1 MDKVLSN
8 ERHKAIVFLVFAS
21 IFWSTGGI
29 LIKLVDWNPIAIAGS
44 RSLISSIVVLLYL
57 KKPKIT
63 WSMAQIGGA
72 LSYTAT
78 VMLFVAANKLTTA
91 ANAIL
96 LQFTAPIFVAILG
109 LLILKEKIK
118 SYDYIAIIVVFV
130 GMLLFFIDDVG
141 GGSMLGNTLA
151 VISGFFLAC
160 VTIAL
165 RFQKDGSPVE
175 TTFLGNLLTFI
186 VSIPFIVKGL
196 PDLKSI
202 LAIIVLGV
210 FQLGIAYILYALAI
224 KHLKAIEAILI
235 TVIEPILNPIWVFLF
250 AGEKPSLYAVIGGL
264 IVIITVTV
272 RSIIVSKESTT
283 KDQEGTEVG

>member
-1 MDKVLSN
+1 MDKILSN
-8 ERHKAIVFLVFAS
+8 ERYKAILFLVLAS
-21 IFWSTGGI
+21 ILWSTGGI

-109 LLILKEKIK
+109 LLILKEKIR
-118 SYDYIAIIVVFV
+118 SYDYIAIIVVFG

-272 RSIIVSKESTT
+272 RSIIVSKESAT

>member
-1 MDKVLSN
+1 MDKILSN
-8 ERHKAIVFLVFAS
+8 ERYKAILFLVLAS
-21 IFWSTGGI
+21 ILWSTGGI

-109 LLILKEKIK
+109 LLILKEKIR
-118 SYDYIAIIVVFV
+118 SYDYIAIIVVFG

-250 AGEKPSLYAVIGGL
+250 AGEKPSLYAVLGGL
-264 IVIITVTV
+264 VVIITVTA
-272 RSIIVSKESTT
+272 RSIIVSKESAT
-283 KDQEGTEVG
+283 KDEQGTEVG

>member
-1 MDKVLSN
+1 MDKVLRN
-8 ERHKAIVFLVFAS
+8 ERYKAIVFLVLAS
-21 IFWSTGGI
+21 ILWSTGGI

-250 AGEKPSLYAVIGGL
+250 AGEKPSLYAVLGGL
-264 IVIITVTV
+264 VVIITVTA
-272 RSIIVSKESTT
+272 RSIIVSKESAT
-283 KDQEGTEVG
+283 KDEQGTEVG